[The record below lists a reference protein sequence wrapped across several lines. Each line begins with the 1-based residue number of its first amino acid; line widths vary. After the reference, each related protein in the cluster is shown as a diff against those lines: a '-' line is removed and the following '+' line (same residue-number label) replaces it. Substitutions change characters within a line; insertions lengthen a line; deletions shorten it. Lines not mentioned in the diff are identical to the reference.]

1 MLLYFRLALMILLY
15 FFNNFHKYSD
25 ITSIFY
31 PLNFKQ
37 SLTYVFLNQIF
48 SVFDFCFISIY
59 IFPISRSDGD
69 IISCTFIACHTTETM
84 SRPFFPSRPK
94 LIPRQFLRQHKL
106 MRRKT
111 IPGKNHIPIGSRAE
125 YRGAPRSGFLRRRPG
140 TNACLA
146 RLVFSTLQAL
156 AGWTF
161 YRLRFLSFHRV
172 QG

>member
-1 MLLYFRLALMILLY
+1 MDILHLFFIRLIS
-15 FFNNFHKYSD
+15 NNR
-25 ITSIFY
+25 
-31 PLNFKQ
+31 
-37 SLTYVFLNQIF
+37 SLTFSSFRFF

-111 IPGKNHIPIGSRAE
+111 IPGKNHIPIGSRTE
-125 YRGAPRSGFLRRRPG
+125 YRRAPRSGFLRRRPG
-140 TNACLA
+140 NECL
-146 RLVFSTLQAL
+146 FSAPRFFHVAS
-156 AGWTF
+156 AGGAD
-161 YRLRFLSFHRV
+161 LL
-172 QG
+172 